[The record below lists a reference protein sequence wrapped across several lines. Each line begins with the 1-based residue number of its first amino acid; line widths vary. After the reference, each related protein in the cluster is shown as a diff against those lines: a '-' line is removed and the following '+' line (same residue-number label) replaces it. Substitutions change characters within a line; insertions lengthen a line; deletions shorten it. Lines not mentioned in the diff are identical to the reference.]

1 MGLNRFMRAMMV
13 VFITANCITINPDII
28 FAATDSED
36 SSLNTDEWEEEKTE
50 EQPSEVNTGPRYE
63 TAREVSS
70 RDIEELEK
78 SNKVKNTNKADLIA
92 MLKAK
97 AEKGPNINNNNSE
110 QSENVAI
117 NEEASGSDRPAIQ
130 VERRHPGLPSDSAA
144 EIKKR
149 RKAIAS
155 SDSELESLTYPD
167 KPTKATKKKV
177 AKASVTD
184 TSESDLD
191 SSMQSA
197 DESTPQP
204 LKANQQPFF
213 PKVFKKIKD
222 AGKWVRDK
230 IDENPEVKKAIVD
243 KSAGLIDQL
252 LTKKKNEEVNA
263 SDFPPPPT
271 DEELRLALPET
282 PMLLGFNAPAT
293 SEPSSFEFPPPPT
306 DEELRLALPETPMLL
321 GFNAPATSEP
331 SSFEFPPPPT
341 DEELRLALPETPML
355 LGFNAPA
362 TSEPSSFEFPPP
374 PTEDELE
381 IMRETAPS
389 LDSSFTSG
397 DLASLRSAINR
408 HSQNFS
414 DFPPMPTEEELNGRG
429 GIPTSEEFSSLN
441 SGDFTDDENSETT
454 EEEIDRLADL
464 RDRGTGK
471 HSRNAGF
478 LPLNP
483 FTSSPV
489 PSLTPKVPK
498 ISAPALITDIT
509 KKAPFKNPPQPL
521 NVFNKKTTTKTA
533 PKKITPVNT
542 APKLA
547 ALPITKAQ
555 ETELGENKAPFIEK
569 QAETN
574 NRPIDMPSLPV
585 IQKEVTERNKE
596 EMKPQTEEKVV
607 GESEPA
613 NNVNGKKRSAG
624 IEEGKLIAKS
634 AEDEK
639 AKEEPV
645 NHTTLIL
652 AMLAIGVFSL
662 GAVIKIIQLRK
673 NS

>member
-70 RDIEELEK
+70 RDIKELEK
-78 SNKVKNTNKADLIA
+78 SNKVRNTNKADLIA

-110 QSENVAI
+110 QTENAAI
-117 NEEASGSDRPAIQ
+117 NEEASGADRPAIQ

-167 KPTKATKKKV
+167 KPTKVNKKKV
-177 AKASVTD
+177 AKESVAD
-184 TSESDLD
+184 ASESDLD

-197 DESTPQP
+197 DESSPQP

-230 IDENPEVKKAIVD
+230 IDENPKVKKAIVD

-252 LTKKKNEEVNA
+252 LTKKKSEEVNA

-341 DEELRLALPETPML
+341 
-355 LGFNAPA
+355 
-362 TSEPSSFEFPPP
+362 
-374 PTEDELE
+374 EDELE
-381 IMRETAPS
+381 IIRETASS
-389 LDSSFTSG
+389 LDSSFTRG
-397 DLASLRSAINR
+397 DLASLRNAINR

-414 DFPPMPTEEELNGRG
+414 DFPPIPTEEELNGRG
-429 GIPTSEEFSSLN
+429 GRPTSEEFSSLN

-483 FTSSPV
+483 FASSPV
-489 PSLTPKVPK
+489 PSLSPKVSK
-498 ISAPALITDIT
+498 ISAPALISDIT
-509 KKAPFKNPPQPL
+509 KKAPFKNPSQPL
-521 NVFNKKTTTKTA
+521 NVFNKKTTTKTVT
-533 PKKITPVNT
+533 KKPTPVKT

-547 ALPITKAQ
+547 ELPATKPQ
-555 ETELGENKAPFIEK
+555 ETVLRENKTPFIEK

-574 NRPIDMPSLPV
+574 KQSINMPSLPV
-585 IQKEVTERNKE
+585 IQKEATESDKE
-596 EMKPQTEEKVV
+596 EMKPQTEEKMVE
-607 GESEPA
+607 ESESA
-613 NNVNGKKRSAG
+613 NNANGKNRSAG

-639 AKEEPV
+639 AKEEPG

-662 GAVIKIIQLRK
+662 GAFIKIIQLRK
-673 NS
+673 NN

>member
-70 RDIEELEK
+70 RDIKELEK
-78 SNKVKNTNKADLIA
+78 SNKVRNTNKADLIA
-92 MLKAK
+92 MLKEK
-97 AEKGPNINNNNSE
+97 AEKGPNNNNNNGE
-110 QSENVAI
+110 QTGNVAI
-117 NEEASGSDRPAIQ
+117 NEEASGVDRPTLQ
-130 VERRHPGLPSDSAA
+130 VERRHPGLSSDSAA

-167 KPTKATKKKV
+167 KPTKANKRKV
-177 AKASVTD
+177 AKESVVD
-184 TSESDLD
+184 ASESDLD

-204 LKANQQPFF
+204 LKANQKPFF

-252 LTKKKNEEVNA
+252 LTKKKSEEVNA

-282 PMLLGFNAPAT
+282 PMLLGFNAP
-293 SEPSSFEFPPPPT
+293 
-306 DEELRLALPETPMLL
+306 TP
-321 GFNAPATSEP
+321 SEP

-408 HSQNFS
+408 HSENFS
-414 DFPPMPTEEELNGRG
+414 DFPPIPTEEELNGRG
-429 GIPTSEEFSSLN
+429 GRPTSEEFSSLN

-489 PSLTPKVPK
+489 PSLSPKVSK
-498 ISAPALITDIT
+498 ISAPALISDIT
-509 KKAPFKNPPQPL
+509 KKTPFKNPSQPL
-521 NVFNKKTTTKTA
+521 NVFNKKTTTKTVT
-533 PKKITPVNT
+533 KKPTPVKT

-547 ALPITKAQ
+547 ELPATKPQ
-555 ETELGENKAPFIEK
+555 ETVLRENKTSFIEK

-574 NRPIDMPSLPV
+574 KQSINMPSLPV
-585 IQKEVTERNKE
+585 IQKEATESDKE
-596 EMKPQTEEKVV
+596 EMKPQTEEKMVE
-607 GESEPA
+607 ESESA
-613 NNVNGKKRSAG
+613 NNANGKNRSAG

-639 AKEEPV
+639 AKEEPG

-662 GAVIKIIQLRK
+662 GAFIKIIQLRK
-673 NS
+673 NN

>member
-70 RDIEELEK
+70 RDIKELEK
-78 SNKVKNTNKADLIA
+78 SNKVRNTNKADLIA
-92 MLKAK
+92 MLKEK

-110 QSENVAI
+110 QTENAAI
-117 NEEASGSDRPAIQ
+117 NEEASGADRPAIQ

-167 KPTKATKKKV
+167 KPTKVNKKKV
-177 AKASVTD
+177 AKESVAD
-184 TSESDLD
+184 ASESDLD

-197 DESTPQP
+197 DESSPQP

-252 LTKKKNEEVNA
+252 LTKKKSEEVNA

-381 IMRETAPS
+381 IIRETASS
-389 LDSSFTSG
+389 LDSSFTRG
-397 DLASLRSAINR
+397 DLASLRNAINR

-414 DFPPMPTEEELNGRG
+414 DFPPIPTEEELNGRG
-429 GIPTSEEFSSLN
+429 GRPTSEEFSSLN

-483 FTSSPV
+483 FASSPV
-489 PSLTPKVPK
+489 PSLSPKVSK
-498 ISAPALITDIT
+498 ISAPALISDIT
-509 KKAPFKNPPQPL
+509 KKTPFKNPSQPL
-521 NVFNKKTTTKTA
+521 NVFNKKTTTKTVT
-533 PKKITPVNT
+533 KKPTPVKT

-547 ALPITKAQ
+547 ELPATKPQ
-555 ETELGENKAPFIEK
+555 ETVLRENKTPFIEK

-574 NRPIDMPSLPV
+574 KQSINMPSLPV
-585 IQKEVTERNKE
+585 IQKEATESDKE
-596 EMKPQTEEKVV
+596 EMKPQTEEKMVE
-607 GESEPA
+607 ESESA
-613 NNVNGKKRSAG
+613 NNANGKNRSAG

-639 AKEEPV
+639 AKEEPG

-662 GAVIKIIQLRK
+662 GAFIKIIQLRK
-673 NS
+673 NN

>member
-110 QSENVAI
+110 QSDNVAI

-306 DEELRLALPETPMLL
+306 
-321 GFNAPATSEP
+321 
-331 SSFEFPPPPT
+331 
-341 DEELRLALPETPML
+341 
-355 LGFNAPA
+355 
-362 TSEPSSFEFPPP
+362 
-374 PTEDELE
+374 EDELE

-414 DFPPMPTEEELNGRG
+414 DFPPIPTEEELNGRG

-555 ETELGENKAPFIEK
+555 ETALGENKAPFIEK

-596 EMKPQTEEKVV
+596 EMKPQTEGKVV

-652 AMLAIGVFSL
+652 AMLSIGVFSL

>member
-28 FAATDSED
+28 FATTDSED

-50 EQPSEVNTGPRYE
+50 EQPSEINTGPRYE

-70 RDIEELEK
+70 RDIKELEK
-78 SNKVKNTNKADLIA
+78 SNKVKDANKADLIA

-97 AEKGPNINNNNSE
+97 AEKGPNNNNNNNNNSE
-110 QSENVAI
+110 QSGNVAI
-117 NEEASGSDRPAIQ
+117 NEEASGADRPTLQ
-130 VERRHPGLPSDSAA
+130 VERRHPGLSSDSAA

-167 KPTKATKKKV
+167 KTTKTNKKKV
-177 AKASVTD
+177 AKESIVNA
-184 TSESDLD
+184 SESDLD

-243 KSAGLIDQL
+243 KGAGLIDQL
-252 LTKKKNEEVNA
+252 LTKKKSEEVNA

-282 PMLLGFNAPAT
+282 PMLLGFNTSTT

-306 DEELRLALPETPMLL
+306 D
-321 GFNAPATSEP
+321 G
-331 SSFEFPPPPT
+331 
-341 DEELRLALPETPML
+341 
-355 LGFNAPA
+355 
-362 TSEPSSFEFPPP
+362 
-374 PTEDELE
+374 ELE
-381 IMRETAPS
+381 IMRETASS
-389 LDSSFTSG
+389 LDSSFTRG

-414 DFPPMPTEEELNGRG
+414 DFPPIPTEEELNGRG
-429 GIPTSEEFSSLN
+429 DRPTSEEFSSLD

-489 PSLTPKVPK
+489 PSLSPKVPK
-498 ISAPALITDIT
+498 ISAPALVSDIT

-521 NVFNKKTTTKTA
+521 NVFNKKTTTTTVL
-533 PKKITPVNT
+533 KKITPVNI

-547 ALPITKAQ
+547 TLPTTKPQ
-555 ETELGENKAPFIEK
+555 ETAIGENQAPFKEK

-574 NRPIDMPSLPV
+574 NQPIDMPSLPV

-596 EMKPQTEEKVV
+596 EMKPQTEEKMV

-613 NNVNGKKRSAG
+613 NDVNGKKRSAG
-624 IEEGKLIAKS
+624 MEEGKLIAKS

-639 AKEEPV
+639 VKEEPA

-662 GAVIKIIQLRK
+662 GAFIKIIQLRK

>member
-1 MGLNRFMRAMMV
+1 MRAMMV

-97 AEKGPNINNNNSE
+97 AEKGPNNNNNNGE
-110 QSENVAI
+110 QTGNVAI
-117 NEEASGSDRPAIQ
+117 NEEASGVDRPTLQ
-130 VERRHPGLPSDSAA
+130 VERRHPGLSSDSAA

-167 KPTKATKKKV
+167 KPTKANKRKV
-177 AKASVTD
+177 AKESVVD
-184 TSESDLD
+184 ASESDLD

-204 LKANQQPFF
+204 LKANQKPFF

-252 LTKKKNEEVNA
+252 LTKKKSEEVNA

-282 PMLLGFNAPAT
+282 PILLGFNAP
-293 SEPSSFEFPPPPT
+293 
-306 DEELRLALPETPMLL
+306 TP
-321 GFNAPATSEP
+321 
-331 SSFEFPPPPT
+331 
-341 DEELRLALPETPML
+341 
-355 LGFNAPA
+355 
-362 TSEPSSFEFPPP
+362 SEPSSFEFPPP

-408 HSQNFS
+408 HSENFS
-414 DFPPMPTEEELNGRG
+414 DFPPIPTEEELNGRG
-429 GIPTSEEFSSLN
+429 GRPTSEEFSSLN

-483 FTSSPV
+483 FISSPV

-498 ISAPALITDIT
+498 ISAPALISDIT
-509 KKAPFKNPPQPL
+509 KKAPFKNPSQPL
-521 NVFNKKTTTKTA
+521 NVFNKKTTTKTVT
-533 PKKITPVNT
+533 KKPTPVKT

-547 ALPITKAQ
+547 ELPATKPQ
-555 ETELGENKAPFIEK
+555 ETVLRENKTPFIEK

-574 NRPIDMPSLPV
+574 KQSINMPSLPV
-585 IQKEVTERNKE
+585 IQKEATESDKE
-596 EMKPQTEEKVV
+596 EMKPQTEEKMVE
-607 GESEPA
+607 ESESA
-613 NNVNGKKRSAG
+613 NNANGKNRSAG

-639 AKEEPV
+639 AKEEPG

-662 GAVIKIIQLRK
+662 GAFIKIIQLRK
-673 NS
+673 NN

>member
-110 QSENVAI
+110 QSDNVAI

-144 EIKKR
+144 ETKKR

-306 DEELRLALPETPMLL
+306 
-321 GFNAPATSEP
+321 
-331 SSFEFPPPPT
+331 
-341 DEELRLALPETPML
+341 
-355 LGFNAPA
+355 
-362 TSEPSSFEFPPP
+362 
-374 PTEDELE
+374 EDELE

-414 DFPPMPTEEELNGRG
+414 DFPLMPTEEELNGRG

-489 PSLTPKVPK
+489 PSLSPKVSK

-555 ETELGENKAPFIEK
+555 ETALGENKAPFIEK

>member
-70 RDIEELEK
+70 RDIKELEK
-78 SNKVKNTNKADLIA
+78 SNKVRNTNKADLIA

-110 QSENVAI
+110 QTENAAI
-117 NEEASGSDRPAIQ
+117 NEEASGADRPAIQ

-167 KPTKATKKKV
+167 KPTKVNKKKV
-177 AKASVTD
+177 AKESVAD
-184 TSESDLD
+184 ASESDLD

-197 DESTPQP
+197 DESSPQP

-252 LTKKKNEEVNA
+252 LTKKKSEEVNA
-263 SDFPPPPT
+263 SD
-271 DEELRLALPET
+271 
-282 PMLLGFNAPAT
+282 
-293 SEPSSFEFPPPPT
+293 
-306 DEELRLALPETPMLL
+306 
-321 GFNAPATSEP
+321 
-331 SSFEFPPPPT
+331 FPPPPT

-408 HSQNFS
+408 HSENFS
-414 DFPPMPTEEELNGRG
+414 DFPPIPTEEELNGRG
-429 GIPTSEEFSSLN
+429 GRPTSEEFSSLN

-489 PSLTPKVPK
+489 PSLSPKVSK
-498 ISAPALITDIT
+498 ISAPALISDIT
-509 KKAPFKNPPQPL
+509 KKAPFKNPSQSL
-521 NVFNKKTTTKTA
+521 NVFNKKTTTKTVT
-533 PKKITPVNT
+533 KKPTPVKT

-547 ALPITKAQ
+547 ELPATKPQ
-555 ETELGENKAPFIEK
+555 ETVLRENKTPFIEK

-574 NRPIDMPSLPV
+574 KQSINMPSLPV
-585 IQKEVTERNKE
+585 IQKEATESDKE
-596 EMKPQTEEKVV
+596 EMKPQTEEKMVE
-607 GESEPA
+607 ESESA
-613 NNVNGKKRSAG
+613 NNANGKNRSAG

-639 AKEEPV
+639 AKEEPG

-662 GAVIKIIQLRK
+662 GAFIKIIQLRK
-673 NS
+673 NN

>member
-1 MGLNRFMRAMMV
+1 MRAMMV

-70 RDIEELEK
+70 RDIKELEK
-78 SNKVKNTNKADLIA
+78 SNKVRNTNKADLIA

-110 QSENVAI
+110 QTENAAI
-117 NEEASGSDRPAIQ
+117 NEEASGADRPAIQ

-167 KPTKATKKKV
+167 KPTKVNKKKV
-177 AKASVTD
+177 AKESVAD
-184 TSESDLD
+184 ASESDLD

-197 DESTPQP
+197 DESSPQP

-252 LTKKKNEEVNA
+252 LTKKKSEEVNA

-282 PMLLGFNAPAT
+282 PMLLGFNAPT
-293 SEPSSFEFPPPPT
+293 
-306 DEELRLALPETPMLL
+306 
-321 GFNAPATSEP
+321 TSEP

-381 IMRETAPS
+381 IIRETASS
-389 LDSSFTSG
+389 LDSSFTRG
-397 DLASLRSAINR
+397 DLASLRNAINR

-414 DFPPMPTEEELNGRG
+414 DFPPIPTEEELNGRG
-429 GIPTSEEFSSLN
+429 GRPTSEEFSSLN

-489 PSLTPKVPK
+489 PSLSPKVSK
-498 ISAPALITDIT
+498 ISAPALISDIT
-509 KKAPFKNPPQPL
+509 KKTPFKNPSQPL
-521 NVFNKKTTTKTA
+521 NVFNKKTTTKTVT
-533 PKKITPVNT
+533 KKPTPVKT

-547 ALPITKAQ
+547 ELPATKPQ
-555 ETELGENKAPFIEK
+555 ETVLRENKTPFIEK

-574 NRPIDMPSLPV
+574 KQSINMPSLPV
-585 IQKEVTERNKE
+585 IQKEATESDKE
-596 EMKPQTEEKVV
+596 EMKPQTEEKMVE
-607 GESEPA
+607 ESESA
-613 NNVNGKKRSAG
+613 NNANGKNRSAG

-639 AKEEPV
+639 AKEEPG

-662 GAVIKIIQLRK
+662 GAFIKIIQLRK
-673 NS
+673 NN

>member
-28 FAATDSED
+28 FATTDSED

-50 EQPSEVNTGPRYE
+50 EQPSEINTGPRYE

-70 RDIEELEK
+70 RDIKELEK
-78 SNKVKNTNKADLIA
+78 SNKVKDANKADLIA

-97 AEKGPNINNNNSE
+97 AEKGPNNNNNNNNNSE
-110 QSENVAI
+110 QSGNVAI
-117 NEEASGSDRPAIQ
+117 NEEASGADRPTLQ
-130 VERRHPGLPSDSAA
+130 VERRHPGLSSDSAA

-167 KPTKATKKKV
+167 KTTKTNKKKV
-177 AKASVTD
+177 AKESIVDA
-184 TSESDLD
+184 SESDLD

-243 KSAGLIDQL
+243 KGAGLIDQL
-252 LTKKKNEEVNA
+252 LTKKKSEEVNA

-282 PMLLGFNAPAT
+282 PMLLGFNASAT

-306 DEELRLALPETPMLL
+306 D
-321 GFNAPATSEP
+321 G
-331 SSFEFPPPPT
+331 
-341 DEELRLALPETPML
+341 
-355 LGFNAPA
+355 
-362 TSEPSSFEFPPP
+362 
-374 PTEDELE
+374 ELE
-381 IMRETAPS
+381 IMRETASS
-389 LDSSFTSG
+389 LDSSFTRG

-414 DFPPMPTEEELNGRG
+414 DFPPIPTEEELNGRG
-429 GIPTSEEFSSLN
+429 DRPISEEFSSLD

-489 PSLTPKVPK
+489 PSLSPKVPK
-498 ISAPALITDIT
+498 ISAPALVSDIT
-509 KKAPFKNPPQPL
+509 KKAPFKNPSQPL
-521 NVFNKKTTTKTA
+521 NVFNKKTTTTTVL
-533 PKKITPVNT
+533 KKITPVNI

-547 ALPITKAQ
+547 TLPTTKPQ
-555 ETELGENKAPFIEK
+555 ETAIGENQAPFKEK
-569 QAETN
+569 QADTN
-574 NRPIDMPSLPV
+574 NQPIDMPSLPV

-596 EMKPQTEEKVV
+596 EMKPQTEEKMV

-624 IEEGKLIAKS
+624 MEEGKLIAKS

-639 AKEEPV
+639 VKEEPA

-662 GAVIKIIQLRK
+662 GAFIKIIQLRK

>member
-1 MGLNRFMRAMMV
+1 MRAMMV

-110 QSENVAI
+110 QSDNVAI

-306 DEELRLALPETPMLL
+306 
-321 GFNAPATSEP
+321 
-331 SSFEFPPPPT
+331 
-341 DEELRLALPETPML
+341 
-355 LGFNAPA
+355 
-362 TSEPSSFEFPPP
+362 
-374 PTEDELE
+374 EDELE

-397 DLASLRSAINR
+397 DLASLRSAING

-414 DFPPMPTEEELNGRG
+414 DFPLMPTEEELNGRG

-489 PSLTPKVPK
+489 PSLSPKVSK

-555 ETELGENKAPFIEK
+555 ETALGENKAPFIEK

-645 NHTTLIL
+645 IHTTLIL

>member
-1 MGLNRFMRAMMV
+1 MRAMMV

-28 FAATDSED
+28 FAMTDSED

-92 MLKAK
+92 MLQAK

-110 QSENVAI
+110 QTENAAI
-117 NEEASGSDRPAIQ
+117 NEEASGADRPAIQ

-155 SDSELESLTYPD
+155 SDSELESLTYLD
-167 KPTKATKKKV
+167 KPTKANKKKV
-177 AKASVTD
+177 AKESVAD
-184 TSESDLD
+184 ASESDLD

-197 DESTPQP
+197 DESSPQP

-252 LTKKKNEEVNA
+252 LTKKKKEEVNA

-306 DEELRLALPETPMLL
+306 DGELRLALPETPMLL
-321 GFNAPATSEP
+321 GFNAPV
-331 SSFEFPPPPT
+331 
-341 DEELRLALPETPML
+341 
-355 LGFNAPA
+355 

-374 PTEDELE
+374 PTEDELG
-381 IMRETAPS
+381 IMRGTAPS

-408 HSQNFS
+408 HSENFS
-414 DFPPMPTEEELNGRG
+414 DFPPIPTEEELNGRG
-429 GIPTSEEFSSLN
+429 GRPTSEEFSSLN

-489 PSLTPKVPK
+489 PSLSPKVSK
-498 ISAPALITDIT
+498 KSAPALISDTT

-533 PKKITPVNT
+533 PQKITPVNT

-555 ETELGENKAPFIEK
+555 ETALGENKAPFIEK

-574 NRPIDMPSLPV
+574 NRPIDMPNLPV

-596 EMKPQTEEKVV
+596 EMKPQTEEKMV
-607 GESEPA
+607 GESESA

-639 AKEEPV
+639 AKEEPA

-652 AMLAIGVFSL
+652 AMLAMGVFSL
-662 GAVIKIIQLRK
+662 GAFIKIIQLRK

>member
-70 RDIEELEK
+70 RDIKELEK

-110 QSENVAI
+110 QTENAAI
-117 NEEASGSDRPAIQ
+117 NEEASGADRPAIQ

-167 KPTKATKKKV
+167 KPTKVNKKKV
-177 AKASVTD
+177 AKESVAD
-184 TSESDLD
+184 ASESDLD

-204 LKANQQPFF
+204 LKANQKPFF

-252 LTKKKNEEVNA
+252 LTKKKSEEVNA

-282 PMLLGFNAPAT
+282 PMLLGFNAP
-293 SEPSSFEFPPPPT
+293 
-306 DEELRLALPETPMLL
+306 TP
-321 GFNAPATSEP
+321 
-331 SSFEFPPPPT
+331 
-341 DEELRLALPETPML
+341 
-355 LGFNAPA
+355 
-362 TSEPSSFEFPPP
+362 SEPSSFEFPPP

-408 HSQNFS
+408 HSENFS
-414 DFPPMPTEEELNGRG
+414 DFPPIPTEEELNGRG
-429 GIPTSEEFSSLN
+429 GRPTSEEFSSMN

-454 EEEIDRLADL
+454 EAEIDRLADL
-464 RDRGTGK
+464 RDRGTEK

-483 FTSSPV
+483 FISSPV

-498 ISAPALITDIT
+498 ISAPALISDIT
-509 KKAPFKNPPQPL
+509 KKAPFKNPSQPL
-521 NVFNKKTTTKTA
+521 NVFNKKTTTKTVT
-533 PKKITPVNT
+533 KKPTPVKT

-547 ALPITKAQ
+547 ELPATKPQ
-555 ETELGENKAPFIEK
+555 ETVLRENKTPFIEK

-574 NRPIDMPSLPV
+574 KQSINMPSLPV
-585 IQKEVTERNKE
+585 IQKEATESDKE
-596 EMKPQTEEKVV
+596 EMKPQTEEKMVE
-607 GESEPA
+607 ESESA
-613 NNVNGKKRSAG
+613 NNANGKNRSAG

-639 AKEEPV
+639 AKEEPG

-662 GAVIKIIQLRK
+662 GAFIKIIQLRK
-673 NS
+673 NN

>member
-341 DEELRLALPETPML
+341 
-355 LGFNAPA
+355 
-362 TSEPSSFEFPPP
+362 
-374 PTEDELE
+374 EDELE

-607 GESEPA
+607 GESESA

>member
-110 QSENVAI
+110 QTENAAI
-117 NEEASGSDRPAIQ
+117 NEEASGADRPAIQ

-167 KPTKATKKKV
+167 KPTKANKKKV
-177 AKASVTD
+177 AKESVAD
-184 TSESDLD
+184 ASESDLD

-197 DESTPQP
+197 DESSPQP

-230 IDENPEVKKAIVD
+230 IDENPEVKKAIID

-252 LTKKKNEEVNA
+252 LTKKKNEEINT
-263 SDFPPPPT
+263 SDFPPLPT

-293 SEPSSFEFPPPPT
+293 SEPSSFEFP
-306 DEELRLALPETPMLL
+306 A
-321 GFNAPATSEP
+321 
-331 SSFEFPPPPT
+331 PPT

-408 HSQNFS
+408 HSENFS
-414 DFPPMPTEEELNGRG
+414 DFPPIPTEEELNGRG
-429 GIPTSEEFSSLN
+429 GRPTSEEFSSLN

-489 PSLTPKVPK
+489 PSLSPKVSK
-498 ISAPALITDIT
+498 KSAPALISDIT
-509 KKAPFKNPPQPL
+509 KKAPFKNPTQPL
-521 NVFNKKTTTKTA
+521 NVFNKKTATKTA
-533 PKKITPVNT
+533 SKKITPVNT
-542 APKLA
+542 SPKLA

-555 ETELGENKAPFIEK
+555 ETALGENKAPFIEK
-569 QAETN
+569 QAEPN
-574 NRPIDMPSLPV
+574 NQPIDMPSLPV

-596 EMKPQTEEKVV
+596 EMKPQTEEKMV

-639 AKEEPV
+639 AKEEPA

-652 AMLAIGVFSL
+652 AMLAMGVFSL
-662 GAVIKIIQLRK
+662 GAFIKIIQLRK

>member
-28 FAATDSED
+28 FATTDSED

-50 EQPSEVNTGPRYE
+50 EQPSEINTGPRYE

-70 RDIEELEK
+70 RDIKELEK
-78 SNKVKNTNKADLIA
+78 SNKVKDANKADLIA

-97 AEKGPNINNNNSE
+97 AEKGPNNNNNNNNNSE
-110 QSENVAI
+110 QSGNVAI
-117 NEEASGSDRPAIQ
+117 NEEASGADRPTLQ
-130 VERRHPGLPSDSAA
+130 VERRHPGLSSDSAA

-167 KPTKATKKKV
+167 KTTKTNKKKV
-177 AKASVTD
+177 AKESIVDA
-184 TSESDLD
+184 SESDLD

-243 KSAGLIDQL
+243 KGAGLIDQL
-252 LTKKKNEEVNA
+252 LTKKKSEEVNA

-282 PMLLGFNAPAT
+282 PMLLGFNASAT

-306 DEELRLALPETPMLL
+306 D
-321 GFNAPATSEP
+321 G
-331 SSFEFPPPPT
+331 
-341 DEELRLALPETPML
+341 
-355 LGFNAPA
+355 
-362 TSEPSSFEFPPP
+362 
-374 PTEDELE
+374 ELE
-381 IMRETAPS
+381 IMRETASS
-389 LDSSFTSG
+389 LDSSFTRG

-414 DFPPMPTEEELNGRG
+414 DFPPIPTEEELNGRG
-429 GIPTSEEFSSLN
+429 DRPISEEFSSLD

-489 PSLTPKVPK
+489 PSLSPKVPK
-498 ISAPALITDIT
+498 ISAPALVSDIT
-509 KKAPFKNPPQPL
+509 KKAPFKNPSQPL
-521 NVFNKKTTTKTA
+521 NVFNKKTTTTTVL
-533 PKKITPVNT
+533 KKITPVNI

-547 ALPITKAQ
+547 TLPTTKPQ
-555 ETELGENKAPFIEK
+555 ETAIGENQAPFKEK

-574 NRPIDMPSLPV
+574 NQPIDMPSLPV

-596 EMKPQTEEKVV
+596 EMKPQTEEKMV

-624 IEEGKLIAKS
+624 MEEGKLIAKS

-639 AKEEPV
+639 VKEEPA

-662 GAVIKIIQLRK
+662 GAFIKIIQLRK

>member
-1 MGLNRFMRAMMV
+1 MMV

-110 QSENVAI
+110 QSDNVAI

-306 DEELRLALPETPMLL
+306 
-321 GFNAPATSEP
+321 
-331 SSFEFPPPPT
+331 
-341 DEELRLALPETPML
+341 
-355 LGFNAPA
+355 
-362 TSEPSSFEFPPP
+362 
-374 PTEDELE
+374 EDELE

-414 DFPPMPTEEELNGRG
+414 DFPPIPTEEELNGRG

-521 NVFNKKTTTKTA
+521 NVFNKKTTTKIA

-596 EMKPQTEEKVV
+596 EMKSQTEGKVV

>member
-1 MGLNRFMRAMMV
+1 MRAMMV

-263 SDFPPPPT
+263 S
-271 DEELRLALPET
+271 
-282 PMLLGFNAPAT
+282 G
-293 SEPSSFEFPPPPT
+293 
-306 DEELRLALPETPMLL
+306 
-321 GFNAPATSEP
+321 
-331 SSFEFPPPPT
+331 FPPPPT

-414 DFPPMPTEEELNGRG
+414 DFPPIPTEEELNGRG

-596 EMKPQTEEKVV
+596 EMKPQTEGKVV

>member
-110 QSENVAI
+110 QSDNVAI

-306 DEELRLALPETPMLL
+306 
-321 GFNAPATSEP
+321 
-331 SSFEFPPPPT
+331 
-341 DEELRLALPETPML
+341 
-355 LGFNAPA
+355 
-362 TSEPSSFEFPPP
+362 
-374 PTEDELE
+374 EDELE

-414 DFPPMPTEEELNGRG
+414 DFPLMPTEEELNGRG

-489 PSLTPKVPK
+489 PSLSPKVSK

-521 NVFNKKTTTKTA
+521 NVFNKKTTTKAA

-555 ETELGENKAPFIEK
+555 ETALGENKAPFIEK

-585 IQKEVTERNKE
+585 IRKEVTERNKE

>member
-1 MGLNRFMRAMMV
+1 MRAMMV

-97 AEKGPNINNNNSE
+97 AEKGPNNNNNNGE
-110 QSENVAI
+110 QTGNVAI
-117 NEEASGSDRPAIQ
+117 NEEASGVDRPTLQ
-130 VERRHPGLPSDSAA
+130 VERRHPGLSSDSAA

-167 KPTKATKKKV
+167 KPTKANKRKV
-177 AKASVTD
+177 AKESVVD
-184 TSESDLD
+184 ASESDLD

-204 LKANQQPFF
+204 LKANQKPFF

-252 LTKKKNEEVNA
+252 LTKKKSEEVNA

-282 PMLLGFNAPAT
+282 PMLLGFNAP
-293 SEPSSFEFPPPPT
+293 
-306 DEELRLALPETPMLL
+306 TP
-321 GFNAPATSEP
+321 SEP

-408 HSQNFS
+408 HSENFS
-414 DFPPMPTEEELNGRG
+414 DFPPIPTEEELNGRG
-429 GIPTSEEFSSLN
+429 GRPTSEEFSSLN

-489 PSLTPKVPK
+489 PSLSPKVSK
-498 ISAPALITDIT
+498 ISAPALISDIT
-509 KKAPFKNPPQPL
+509 KKTPFKNPSQPL
-521 NVFNKKTTTKTA
+521 NVFNKKTTTKTVT
-533 PKKITPVNT
+533 KKPTPVKT

-547 ALPITKAQ
+547 ELPATKPQ
-555 ETELGENKAPFIEK
+555 ETVLRENKTPFIEK

-574 NRPIDMPSLPV
+574 KQSINMPSLPV
-585 IQKEVTERNKE
+585 IQKEATESDKE
-596 EMKPQTEEKVV
+596 EMKPQTEEKMVE
-607 GESEPA
+607 ESESA
-613 NNVNGKKRSAG
+613 NNANGKNRSAG

-639 AKEEPV
+639 AKEEPG

-662 GAVIKIIQLRK
+662 GAFIKIIQLRK
-673 NS
+673 NN

>member
-70 RDIEELEK
+70 RDIKELEK
-78 SNKVKNTNKADLIA
+78 SNKVRNTNKADLIA
-92 MLKAK
+92 MLKEK
-97 AEKGPNINNNNSE
+97 AEKGPNNNNNNGE
-110 QSENVAI
+110 QTGNVAI
-117 NEEASGSDRPAIQ
+117 NEEASGVDRPTLQ
-130 VERRHPGLPSDSAA
+130 VERRHPGLSSDSAA

-167 KPTKATKKKV
+167 KPTKANKRKV
-177 AKASVTD
+177 AKESVVD
-184 TSESDLD
+184 ASESDLD

-204 LKANQQPFF
+204 LKANQKPFF

-252 LTKKKNEEVNA
+252 LTKKKSEEVNA

-282 PMLLGFNAPAT
+282 PMLLGFNAP
-293 SEPSSFEFPPPPT
+293 
-306 DEELRLALPETPMLL
+306 TP
-321 GFNAPATSEP
+321 
-331 SSFEFPPPPT
+331 
-341 DEELRLALPETPML
+341 
-355 LGFNAPA
+355 
-362 TSEPSSFEFPPP
+362 SEPSSFEFPPP

-408 HSQNFS
+408 HSENFS
-414 DFPPMPTEEELNGRG
+414 DFPPIPTEEELNGRG
-429 GIPTSEEFSSLN
+429 GRPTSEEFSSLN

-489 PSLTPKVPK
+489 PSLSPKVSK
-498 ISAPALITDIT
+498 ISAPALISDIT
-509 KKAPFKNPPQPL
+509 KKTPFKNPSQPL
-521 NVFNKKTTTKTA
+521 NVFNKKTTTKTVT
-533 PKKITPVNT
+533 KKPTPVKT

-547 ALPITKAQ
+547 ELPATKPQ
-555 ETELGENKAPFIEK
+555 ETVLRENKTPFIEK

-574 NRPIDMPSLPV
+574 KQSINMPSLPV
-585 IQKEVTERNKE
+585 IQKEATESDKE
-596 EMKPQTEEKVV
+596 EMKPQTEEKMVE
-607 GESEPA
+607 ESESA
-613 NNVNGKKRSAG
+613 NNANGKNRSAG

-639 AKEEPV
+639 AKEEPG

-662 GAVIKIIQLRK
+662 GAFIKIIQLRK
-673 NS
+673 NN

>member
-1 MGLNRFMRAMMV
+1 MRAMMV

-28 FAATDSED
+28 FAMTDSED

-92 MLKAK
+92 MLQAK
-97 AEKGPNINNNNSE
+97 AEKGPNNNNNNSE
-110 QSENVAI
+110 QTENVAI
-117 NEEASGSDRPAIQ
+117 NEEASGADRPAIQ
-130 VERRHPGLPSDSAA
+130 VERRHPGLSSDSAA

-155 SDSELESLTYPD
+155 SDSELESLTYLD
-167 KPTKATKKKV
+167 KPTKANKKKV
-177 AKASVTD
+177 AKESVAD
-184 TSESDLD
+184 ASESDLD

-197 DESTPQP
+197 DESSPQP

-252 LTKKKNEEVNA
+252 LTKKKKEEVNA
-263 SDFPPPPT
+263 SD
-271 DEELRLALPET
+271 
-282 PMLLGFNAPAT
+282 
-293 SEPSSFEFPPPPT
+293 
-306 DEELRLALPETPMLL
+306 
-321 GFNAPATSEP
+321 
-331 SSFEFPPPPT
+331 FPPPPT

-408 HSQNFS
+408 HSENFS
-414 DFPPMPTEEELNGRG
+414 DFPPIPTEEELNGRG
-429 GIPTSEEFSSLN
+429 GRPTSEEFSSLN

-489 PSLTPKVPK
+489 PSLSPKVSK
-498 ISAPALITDIT
+498 KSAPALISDTT
-509 KKAPFKNPPQPL
+509 KKAPFNNPPEPL

-533 PKKITPVNT
+533 SQKITPVNT

-555 ETELGENKAPFIEK
+555 ETALGENKAPFREK

-574 NRPIDMPSLPV
+574 NRPIDMPNLPV

-596 EMKPQTEEKVV
+596 EMKPQTEGKMV

-652 AMLAIGVFSL
+652 AMLAMGVFSL
-662 GAVIKIIQLRK
+662 GAFIKIIQLRK

>member
-1 MGLNRFMRAMMV
+1 MRAMMV

-70 RDIEELEK
+70 RDIKELEK
-78 SNKVKNTNKADLIA
+78 SNKVRNTNKADLIA

-110 QSENVAI
+110 QTENAAI
-117 NEEASGSDRPAIQ
+117 NEEASGADRPAIQ

-167 KPTKATKKKV
+167 KPTKVNKKKV
-177 AKASVTD
+177 AKESVAD
-184 TSESDLD
+184 ASESDLD

-197 DESTPQP
+197 DESSPQP

-252 LTKKKNEEVNA
+252 LTKKKSEEVNA

-282 PMLLGFNAPAT
+282 PMLLGFNAPT
-293 SEPSSFEFPPPPT
+293 
-306 DEELRLALPETPMLL
+306 
-321 GFNAPATSEP
+321 
-331 SSFEFPPPPT
+331 
-341 DEELRLALPETPML
+341 
-355 LGFNAPA
+355 

-408 HSQNFS
+408 HSENFS
-414 DFPPMPTEEELNGRG
+414 DFPPIPTEEELNGRG
-429 GIPTSEEFSSLN
+429 GRPTSEEFSSLN

-489 PSLTPKVPK
+489 PSLSPKVSK
-498 ISAPALITDIT
+498 ISAPALISDIT
-509 KKAPFKNPPQPL
+509 KKTPFKNPSQPL
-521 NVFNKKTTTKTA
+521 NVFNKKTTTKTVT
-533 PKKITPVNT
+533 KKPTPVKT

-547 ALPITKAQ
+547 ELPATKPQ
-555 ETELGENKAPFIEK
+555 ETVLRENKTPFIEK

-574 NRPIDMPSLPV
+574 KQSINMPSLPV
-585 IQKEVTERNKE
+585 IQKEATESDKE
-596 EMKPQTEEKVV
+596 EMKPQTEEKMVE
-607 GESEPA
+607 ESESA
-613 NNVNGKKRSAG
+613 NNANGKNRSAG

-639 AKEEPV
+639 AKEEPG

-662 GAVIKIIQLRK
+662 GAFIKIIQLRK
-673 NS
+673 NN

>member
-110 QSENVAI
+110 QSDNVAI

-155 SDSELESLTYPD
+155 SDSELERLTYPD

-306 DEELRLALPETPMLL
+306 
-321 GFNAPATSEP
+321 
-331 SSFEFPPPPT
+331 
-341 DEELRLALPETPML
+341 
-355 LGFNAPA
+355 
-362 TSEPSSFEFPPP
+362 
-374 PTEDELE
+374 EDELE

-414 DFPPMPTEEELNGRG
+414 DFPLMPTEEELNGRG

-489 PSLTPKVPK
+489 PSLSPKVSK

-555 ETELGENKAPFIEK
+555 ETALGENKAPFIEK

>member
-1 MGLNRFMRAMMV
+1 MRAMMV

-117 NEEASGSDRPAIQ
+117 NEEASGSARPAIQ

-306 DEELRLALPETPMLL
+306 
-321 GFNAPATSEP
+321 
-331 SSFEFPPPPT
+331 
-341 DEELRLALPETPML
+341 
-355 LGFNAPA
+355 
-362 TSEPSSFEFPPP
+362 
-374 PTEDELE
+374 EDELE

-414 DFPPMPTEEELNGRG
+414 DFPPIPTEEELNGRG

-489 PSLTPKVPK
+489 PSLTPKVLK

-555 ETELGENKAPFIEK
+555 ETALGENKAPFIEK

-596 EMKPQTEEKVV
+596 EMKPQTEGKVV

-652 AMLAIGVFSL
+652 AMFAIGVFSL

>member
-70 RDIEELEK
+70 RDIKELEK

-110 QSENVAI
+110 QTENAAI
-117 NEEASGSDRPAIQ
+117 NEEASGADRPAIQ

-167 KPTKATKKKV
+167 KPTKVNKKKV
-177 AKASVTD
+177 AKESVAD
-184 TSESDLD
+184 ASESDLD

-204 LKANQQPFF
+204 LKANQKPFF

-252 LTKKKNEEVNA
+252 LTKKKSEEVNA

-282 PMLLGFNAPAT
+282 PMLLGFNAP
-293 SEPSSFEFPPPPT
+293 
-306 DEELRLALPETPMLL
+306 TP
-321 GFNAPATSEP
+321 
-331 SSFEFPPPPT
+331 
-341 DEELRLALPETPML
+341 
-355 LGFNAPA
+355 
-362 TSEPSSFEFPPP
+362 SEPSSFEFPPP

-408 HSQNFS
+408 HSENFS
-414 DFPPMPTEEELNGRG
+414 DFPPIPTEEELNGRG
-429 GIPTSEEFSSLN
+429 GRPTSEEFSSMN

-454 EEEIDRLADL
+454 EAEIDRLADL

-483 FTSSPV
+483 FISSPV

-498 ISAPALITDIT
+498 ISAPTLISDIT
-509 KKAPFKNPPQPL
+509 KKAPFKNPSQPL
-521 NVFNKKTTTKTA
+521 NVFNKKTTTKTVT
-533 PKKITPVNT
+533 KKPTPVKT

-547 ALPITKAQ
+547 ELPATKPQ
-555 ETELGENKAPFIEK
+555 ETVLRENKTPFIEK

-574 NRPIDMPSLPV
+574 KQSINMPSLPV
-585 IQKEVTERNKE
+585 IQKEATESDKE
-596 EMKPQTEEKVV
+596 EMKPQTEEKMVE
-607 GESEPA
+607 ESESA
-613 NNVNGKKRSAG
+613 NNANGKNRSAG

-639 AKEEPV
+639 AKEEPG

-662 GAVIKIIQLRK
+662 GAFIKIIQLRK
-673 NS
+673 NN

>member
-63 TAREVSS
+63 TARKVSS

-130 VERRHPGLPSDSAA
+130 VERPHPGLPSDSAA

-306 DEELRLALPETPMLL
+306 
-321 GFNAPATSEP
+321 
-331 SSFEFPPPPT
+331 
-341 DEELRLALPETPML
+341 
-355 LGFNAPA
+355 
-362 TSEPSSFEFPPP
+362 
-374 PTEDELE
+374 EDELE

-489 PSLTPKVPK
+489 PSLSPKVSK

-555 ETELGENKAPFIEK
+555 ETALGENKAPFIEK

-596 EMKPQTEEKVV
+596 EMKSQTEEKVV

>member
-1 MGLNRFMRAMMV
+1 MRAMMV

-306 DEELRLALPETPMLL
+306 
-321 GFNAPATSEP
+321 
-331 SSFEFPPPPT
+331 
-341 DEELRLALPETPML
+341 
-355 LGFNAPA
+355 
-362 TSEPSSFEFPPP
+362 
-374 PTEDELE
+374 EDELE

-454 EEEIDRLADL
+454 EEEIDRLGDL

-489 PSLTPKVPK
+489 PSLSPKVSK

-555 ETELGENKAPFIEK
+555 ETALGENKAPFIEK

-596 EMKPQTEEKVV
+596 EMKSQTEEKVV

>member
-70 RDIEELEK
+70 RDIKELEK
-78 SNKVKNTNKADLIA
+78 SNKVRNTNKADLIA
-92 MLKAK
+92 MLKEK
-97 AEKGPNINNNNSE
+97 AEKGPNNNNNNGE
-110 QSENVAI
+110 QTGNVAI
-117 NEEASGSDRPAIQ
+117 NEEASGVDRPTLQ
-130 VERRHPGLPSDSAA
+130 VERRHPGLSSDSAA

-167 KPTKATKKKV
+167 KPTKANKRKV
-177 AKASVTD
+177 AKESVVD
-184 TSESDLD
+184 ASESDLD

-204 LKANQQPFF
+204 LKANQKPFF

-252 LTKKKNEEVNA
+252 LTKKKSEEVNA
-263 SDFPPPPT
+263 SD
-271 DEELRLALPET
+271 
-282 PMLLGFNAPAT
+282 
-293 SEPSSFEFPPPPT
+293 
-306 DEELRLALPETPMLL
+306 
-321 GFNAPATSEP
+321 
-331 SSFEFPPPPT
+331 FPPPPT

-408 HSQNFS
+408 HSENFS
-414 DFPPMPTEEELNGRG
+414 DFPPIPTEEELNGRG
-429 GIPTSEEFSSLN
+429 GRPTSEEFSSLN

-489 PSLTPKVPK
+489 PSLSPKVSK
-498 ISAPALITDIT
+498 ISAPALISDIT
-509 KKAPFKNPPQPL
+509 KKTPFKNPSQPL
-521 NVFNKKTTTKTA
+521 NVFNKKTTTKTVT
-533 PKKITPVNT
+533 KKPTPVKT

-547 ALPITKAQ
+547 ELPATKPQ
-555 ETELGENKAPFIEK
+555 ETVLRENKTPFIEK

-574 NRPIDMPSLPV
+574 KQSINMPSLPV
-585 IQKEVTERNKE
+585 IQKEATESDKE
-596 EMKPQTEEKVV
+596 EMKPQTEEKMVE
-607 GESEPA
+607 ESESA
-613 NNVNGKKRSAG
+613 NNANGKNRSAG

-639 AKEEPV
+639 AKEEPG

-662 GAVIKIIQLRK
+662 GAFIKIIQLRK
-673 NS
+673 NN

>member
-70 RDIEELEK
+70 RDIKELEK

-110 QSENVAI
+110 QTENAAI
-117 NEEASGSDRPAIQ
+117 NEEASGADRPAIQ

-167 KPTKATKKKV
+167 KPTKVNKKKV
-177 AKASVTD
+177 AKESVAD
-184 TSESDLD
+184 ASESDLD

-204 LKANQQPFF
+204 LKANQKPFF

-252 LTKKKNEEVNA
+252 LTKKKSEEVNA

-282 PMLLGFNAPAT
+282 PMLLGFNAP
-293 SEPSSFEFPPPPT
+293 
-306 DEELRLALPETPMLL
+306 TP
-321 GFNAPATSEP
+321 
-331 SSFEFPPPPT
+331 
-341 DEELRLALPETPML
+341 
-355 LGFNAPA
+355 
-362 TSEPSSFEFPPP
+362 SEPSSFEFPPP

-408 HSQNFS
+408 HSENFS
-414 DFPPMPTEEELNGRG
+414 DFPPIPTEEELNGRG
-429 GIPTSEEFSSLN
+429 GRPTSEEFSSMN

-454 EEEIDRLADL
+454 EAEIDRLADL

-483 FTSSPV
+483 FISSPV

-498 ISAPALITDIT
+498 ISAPALISDIT
-509 KKAPFKNPPQPL
+509 KKAPFKNPSQPL
-521 NVFNKKTTTKTA
+521 NVFNKKITTKTVT
-533 PKKITPVNT
+533 KKPTPVKT

-547 ALPITKAQ
+547 ELPATKPQ
-555 ETELGENKAPFIEK
+555 ETVLRENKTPFIEK

-574 NRPIDMPSLPV
+574 KQSINMPSLPV
-585 IQKEVTERNKE
+585 IQKEATESDKE
-596 EMKPQTEEKVV
+596 EMKPQTEEKMVE
-607 GESEPA
+607 ESESA
-613 NNVNGKKRSAG
+613 NNANGKNRSAG

-639 AKEEPV
+639 AKEEPG

-662 GAVIKIIQLRK
+662 GAFIKIIQLRK
-673 NS
+673 NN

>member
-70 RDIEELEK
+70 RDIKELEK
-78 SNKVKNTNKADLIA
+78 SNKVRNTNKADLIA
-92 MLKAK
+92 MLKEK

-110 QSENVAI
+110 QTENAAI
-117 NEEASGSDRPAIQ
+117 NEEASGADRPAIQ

-167 KPTKATKKKV
+167 KPTKVNKKKV
-177 AKASVTD
+177 AKESVAD
-184 TSESDLD
+184 ASESDLD

-197 DESTPQP
+197 DESSPQP

-252 LTKKKNEEVNA
+252 LTKKKSEEVNA

-282 PMLLGFNAPAT
+282 PMLLGFNAPT
-293 SEPSSFEFPPPPT
+293 
-306 DEELRLALPETPMLL
+306 
-321 GFNAPATSEP
+321 TSEP

-408 HSQNFS
+408 HSENFS
-414 DFPPMPTEEELNGRG
+414 DFPPIPTEEELNGRG
-429 GIPTSEEFSSLN
+429 GRPTSEEFSSLN

-489 PSLTPKVPK
+489 PSLSPKVSK
-498 ISAPALITDIT
+498 ISAPALISDIT
-509 KKAPFKNPPQPL
+509 KKTPFKNPSQPL
-521 NVFNKKTTTKTA
+521 NVFNKKTTTKTVT
-533 PKKITPVNT
+533 KKPTPVKT

-547 ALPITKAQ
+547 ELPATKPQ
-555 ETELGENKAPFIEK
+555 ETVLRENKTPFIEK

-574 NRPIDMPSLPV
+574 KQSINMPSLPV
-585 IQKEVTERNKE
+585 IQKEATESDKE
-596 EMKPQTEEKVV
+596 EMKPQTEEKMVE
-607 GESEPA
+607 ESESA
-613 NNVNGKKRSAG
+613 NNANGKNRSAG

-639 AKEEPV
+639 AKEEPG

-662 GAVIKIIQLRK
+662 GAFIKIIQLRK
-673 NS
+673 NN

>member
-1 MGLNRFMRAMMV
+1 MRAMMV

-341 DEELRLALPETPML
+341 
-355 LGFNAPA
+355 
-362 TSEPSSFEFPPP
+362 
-374 PTEDELE
+374 EDELE

-414 DFPPMPTEEELNGRG
+414 DFPPIPTEEELNGRG

-555 ETELGENKAPFIEK
+555 ETALGENKAPFIEK

>member
-306 DEELRLALPETPMLL
+306 
-321 GFNAPATSEP
+321 
-331 SSFEFPPPPT
+331 
-341 DEELRLALPETPML
+341 
-355 LGFNAPA
+355 
-362 TSEPSSFEFPPP
+362 
-374 PTEDELE
+374 EDELE

-414 DFPPMPTEEELNGRG
+414 DFPLIPTEEELNGRG

-596 EMKPQTEEKVV
+596 EMKPQTEGKVV

>member
-1 MGLNRFMRAMMV
+1 MRAMMV

-117 NEEASGSDRPAIQ
+117 NEEASGSARPAIQ

-177 AKASVTD
+177 AKASFTD

-306 DEELRLALPETPMLL
+306 
-321 GFNAPATSEP
+321 
-331 SSFEFPPPPT
+331 
-341 DEELRLALPETPML
+341 
-355 LGFNAPA
+355 
-362 TSEPSSFEFPPP
+362 
-374 PTEDELE
+374 EDELE

-414 DFPPMPTEEELNGRG
+414 DFPPIPTEEELNGRG

-555 ETELGENKAPFIEK
+555 ETALGENKAPFIEK

>member
-1 MGLNRFMRAMMV
+1 MRAMMV

-36 SSLNTDEWEEEKTE
+36 SSLNTDEWEEGKTE

-110 QSENVAI
+110 QTENAAI
-117 NEEASGSDRPAIQ
+117 NEEASGVDRPAIQ

-155 SDSELESLTYPD
+155 SDSELESLTYLD
-167 KPTKATKKKV
+167 KPTKANKKKV

-243 KSAGLIDQL
+243 KGAGLIDQL

-263 SDFPPPPT
+263 SDFP
-271 DEELRLALPET
+271 A
-282 PMLLGFNAPAT
+282 
-293 SEPSSFEFPPPPT
+293 
-306 DEELRLALPETPMLL
+306 
-321 GFNAPATSEP
+321 
-331 SSFEFPPPPT
+331 PPT

-408 HSQNFS
+408 HSENFS
-414 DFPPMPTEEELNGRG
+414 DFPPIPTEEELNGRG
-429 GIPTSEEFSSLN
+429 GRPTSEEFSSLN

-489 PSLTPKVPK
+489 PSLSPKVSK
-498 ISAPALITDIT
+498 KSAPALISDIT
-509 KKAPFKNPPQPL
+509 KKAPFKNPTQPL
-521 NVFNKKTTTKTA
+521 NVFNKKTATKTA
-533 PKKITPVNT
+533 SKKITPVNT
-542 APKLA
+542 SPKLA

-555 ETELGENKAPFIEK
+555 ETALGENKAPFIEK
-569 QAETN
+569 QAEPN
-574 NRPIDMPSLPV
+574 NQPIDMPSLPV

-596 EMKPQTEEKVV
+596 EMKPQTEKKMV

-639 AKEEPV
+639 AKEEPA

-652 AMLAIGVFSL
+652 AMLAMGVFSL
-662 GAVIKIIQLRK
+662 GAFIKIIQLRK

>member
-117 NEEASGSDRPAIQ
+117 NEEASGSARPAIQ

-293 SEPSSFEFPPPPT
+293 SK
-306 DEELRLALPETPMLL
+306 
-321 GFNAPATSEP
+321 
-331 SSFEFPPPPT
+331 
-341 DEELRLALPETPML
+341 
-355 LGFNAPA
+355 
-362 TSEPSSFEFPPP
+362 PSSFEFPPP

-414 DFPPMPTEEELNGRG
+414 DFPPIPTEEELNGRG

-555 ETELGENKAPFIEK
+555 ETALGENKAPFIEK

>member
-70 RDIEELEK
+70 RDIKELEK
-78 SNKVKNTNKADLIA
+78 SNKVRNTNKADLIA
-92 MLKAK
+92 MLKEK
-97 AEKGPNINNNNSE
+97 AEKGPNNNNNNGE
-110 QSENVAI
+110 QTGNVAI
-117 NEEASGSDRPAIQ
+117 NEEASGVDRPTLQ
-130 VERRHPGLPSDSAA
+130 VERRHPGLSSDSAA

-167 KPTKATKKKV
+167 KPTKANKRKV
-177 AKASVTD
+177 AKESVVD
-184 TSESDLD
+184 ASESDLD

-204 LKANQQPFF
+204 LKANQKPFF

-252 LTKKKNEEVNA
+252 LTKKKSEEVNA

-282 PMLLGFNAPAT
+282 PMLLGFNAP
-293 SEPSSFEFPPPPT
+293 
-306 DEELRLALPETPMLL
+306 TP
-321 GFNAPATSEP
+321 SEP

-408 HSQNFS
+408 HSENFS
-414 DFPPMPTEEELNGRG
+414 DFPPIPTEEELNGRG
-429 GIPTSEEFSSLN
+429 GRPTSEEFSSLN

-489 PSLTPKVPK
+489 PSLSPKVSK
-498 ISAPALITDIT
+498 ISAPALISDIT
-509 KKAPFKNPPQPL
+509 KKTPFKNPSQLL
-521 NVFNKKTTTKTA
+521 NVFNKKTTTKTVT
-533 PKKITPVNT
+533 KKPTPVKT

-547 ALPITKAQ
+547 ELPATKPQ
-555 ETELGENKAPFIEK
+555 ETVLRENKTPFIEK

-574 NRPIDMPSLPV
+574 KQSINMPSLPV
-585 IQKEVTERNKE
+585 IQKEATESDKE
-596 EMKPQTEEKVV
+596 EMKPQTEEKMVE
-607 GESEPA
+607 ESESA
-613 NNVNGKKRSAG
+613 NNANGKNRSAG

-639 AKEEPV
+639 AKEEPG

-662 GAVIKIIQLRK
+662 GAFIKIIQLRK
-673 NS
+673 NN

>member
-36 SSLNTDEWEEEKTE
+36 SSLNTDEWEEGKTE

-110 QSENVAI
+110 QTENAAI
-117 NEEASGSDRPAIQ
+117 NEEASGADRPAMQ
-130 VERRHPGLPSDSAA
+130 VERRHPGLSSDSAA

-155 SDSELESLTYPD
+155 SDSELESLTYLD
-167 KPTKATKKKV
+167 KPTKANKKKV
-177 AKASVTD
+177 AKELVAD
-184 TSESDLD
+184 ASESDLD

-197 DESTPQP
+197 DESSPQP

-263 SDFPPPPT
+263 SDFPP
-271 DEELRLALPET
+271 L
-282 PMLLGFNAPAT
+282 
-293 SEPSSFEFPPPPT
+293 PT

-408 HSQNFS
+408 HSENFS
-414 DFPPMPTEEELNGRG
+414 DFRPIPTEEELNGRG
-429 GIPTSEEFSSLN
+429 GRPTSEEFSSLN

-489 PSLTPKVPK
+489 PSLSPKVSK
-498 ISAPALITDIT
+498 KSAPALISDIT

-533 PKKITPVNT
+533 SKKITPVNT
-542 APKLA
+542 SPKLA

-555 ETELGENKAPFIEK
+555 ETALGENKTPFIEK
-569 QAETN
+569 QAEPN
-574 NRPIDMPSLPV
+574 NQPIDMPSLPV

-596 EMKPQTEEKVV
+596 EMKPQTEEKMV

-639 AKEEPV
+639 AKEEPA

-652 AMLAIGVFSL
+652 AMLAMGVFSL
-662 GAVIKIIQLRK
+662 GAFIKIIQLRK

>member
-321 GFNAPATSEP
+321 GFNAP
-331 SSFEFPPPPT
+331 
-341 DEELRLALPETPML
+341 
-355 LGFNAPA
+355 
-362 TSEPSSFEFPPP
+362 
-374 PTEDELE
+374 
-381 IMRETAPS
+381 
-389 LDSSFTSG
+389 
-397 DLASLRSAINR
+397 
-408 HSQNFS
+408 
-414 DFPPMPTEEELNGRG
+414 
-429 GIPTSEEFSSLN
+429 
-441 SGDFTDDENSETT
+441 
-454 EEEIDRLADL
+454 
-464 RDRGTGK
+464 
-471 HSRNAGF
+471 
-478 LPLNP
+478 
-483 FTSSPV
+483 
-489 PSLTPKVPK
+489 
-498 ISAPALITDIT
+498 
-509 KKAPFKNPPQPL
+509 
-521 NVFNKKTTTKTA
+521 
-533 PKKITPVNT
+533 
-542 APKLA
+542 
-547 ALPITKAQ
+547 
-555 ETELGENKAPFIEK
+555 
-569 QAETN
+569 
-574 NRPIDMPSLPV
+574 
-585 IQKEVTERNKE
+585 
-596 EMKPQTEEKVV
+596 
-607 GESEPA
+607 
-613 NNVNGKKRSAG
+613 
-624 IEEGKLIAKS
+624 
-634 AEDEK
+634 
-639 AKEEPV
+639 
-645 NHTTLIL
+645 
-652 AMLAIGVFSL
+652 
-662 GAVIKIIQLRK
+662 
-673 NS
+673 

>member
-70 RDIEELEK
+70 RDIKELEK
-78 SNKVKNTNKADLIA
+78 SNKVRNTNKADLIA
-92 MLKAK
+92 MLKEK

-110 QSENVAI
+110 QTENAAI
-117 NEEASGSDRPAIQ
+117 NEEASGADRPAIQ

-167 KPTKATKKKV
+167 KPTKVNKKKV
-177 AKASVTD
+177 AKESVAD
-184 TSESDLD
+184 ASESDLD

-197 DESTPQP
+197 DESSPQP

-252 LTKKKNEEVNA
+252 LTKKKSEEVNA

-282 PMLLGFNAPAT
+282 PMLLGFNAPT
-293 SEPSSFEFPPPPT
+293 
-306 DEELRLALPETPMLL
+306 
-321 GFNAPATSEP
+321 TSEP

-408 HSQNFS
+408 HSENFS
-414 DFPPMPTEEELNGRG
+414 DFPPIPTEEELNGRG
-429 GIPTSEEFSSLN
+429 GRPTSEEFSSLN

-483 FTSSPV
+483 FISSPV

-498 ISAPALITDIT
+498 ISAPALISDIT
-509 KKAPFKNPPQPL
+509 KKTPFKNPSQPL
-521 NVFNKKTTTKTA
+521 NVFNKKTTTKTVT
-533 PKKITPVNT
+533 KKPTPVKT

-547 ALPITKAQ
+547 ELPATKPQ
-555 ETELGENKAPFIEK
+555 ETVLRENKTPFIEK

-574 NRPIDMPSLPV
+574 KQSINMPSLPV
-585 IQKEVTERNKE
+585 IQKEATESDKE
-596 EMKPQTEEKVV
+596 EMKPQTEEKMVE
-607 GESEPA
+607 ESESA
-613 NNVNGKKRSAG
+613 NNANGKNRSAG

-639 AKEEPV
+639 AKEEPG

-662 GAVIKIIQLRK
+662 GAFIKIIQLRK
-673 NS
+673 NN